1 MDFSYTE
8 EQQMLQESVLKF
20 VQNQYDFATR
30 NQIIASDDGYS
41 KEYWSLFAELG
52 WLTVPFDEAD
62 GGFGGCAVE

>member
-30 NQIIASDDGYS
+30 NKIIASDDGYS

-62 GGFGGCAVE
+62 GGFG